1 MGGFLI
7 AGTIA
12 QAEWPEEWRIEI
24 CRNLAN
30 SQRNNGEADSGW
42 GMCAGAAST
51 EAERADTSSRRR
63 PCSAPCS
70 ITSRSV
76 SSASAPTSR

>member
-1 MGGFLI
+1 MGGFVI

-30 SQRNNGEADSGW
+30 SQRDNGEADSGW
-42 GMCAGAAST
+42 GMCDG
-51 EAERADTSSRRR
+51 RRR
-63 PCSAPCS
+63 NPH
-70 ITSRSV
+70 
-76 SSASAPTSR
+76 